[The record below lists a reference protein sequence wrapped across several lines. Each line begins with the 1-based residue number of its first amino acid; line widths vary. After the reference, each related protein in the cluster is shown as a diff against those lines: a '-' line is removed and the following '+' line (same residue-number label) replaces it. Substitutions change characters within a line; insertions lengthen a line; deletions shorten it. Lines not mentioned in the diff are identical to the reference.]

1 MLSLVSLGNPSLHSF
16 QVLGEP
22 HSRTVKEELGCLG
35 DGRTHS
41 PNASTSSTYTAPHL
55 PACALPVCVIS
66 KEKNKGIHFLS
77 SFIVVFTERGW
88 VDMGAPLT
96 IHREDTWVVIHHSR
110 RPGNDSM
117 SLSFHIRKV
126 GAGASPHSRALLIC
140 PVCFSNYTSVS
151 FSLGCCKKL
160 SKTRGLKQQEN

>member
-88 VDMGAPLT
+88 VDVGAPLT
-96 IHREDTWVVIHHSR
+96 THREDTWVVNHHSR

-117 SLSFHIRKV
+117 SLSFHICKV

-160 SKTRGLKQQEN
+160 SKTRGLKQHEN